1 MCLEVK
7 NLVRERDILRFTAMT
22 PDNGDHVDEIL
33 SEWRRACPVVDARPI
48 GITGRITRIALYTE
62 RNADDHL
69 ERYRLTP
76 SGFEV
81 LLALHASAAQQLS
94 PTHLARGQRMSSAG
108 ITGLVDQLVAFGLA
122 SRSRE
127 PHDRRRVRVSLT
139 REGSEMVATAGAG
152 WRRNQQRLVRSLG
165 ADSMRALDRLLGQLV
180 SAVDSGFNGSLDGTS
195 RRMARIALHI
205 NTEAEALFSRFGVT
219 HGGFQVLASL
229 YRAGPPYRRSPSR
242 VARGLMLSGA
252 GLTGRMDQLERS
264 GLLKRDRDPDDRRAV
279 IVELTPAGRRL
290 VRAAFPVFVGSHAL
304 FLDQA
309 LEPEQQSALGA
320 LLRAVLRQSESSEP
334 PARA

>member
-1 MCLEVK
+1 MRL
-7 NLVRERDILRFTAMT
+7 MT
-22 PDNGDHVDEIL
+22 TTHGDHVDEIL
-33 SEWRRACPVVDARPI
+33 SEWRRACPTVDASPVA
-48 GITGRITRIALYTE
+48 ITGRVTRIALYTE

-76 SGFEV
+76 SEFEV
-81 LLALHASAAQQLS
+81 LLALDASAAHQLS

-122 SRSRE
+122 ARSRE

-139 REGSEMVATAGAG
+139 RQGSEMVATAGAG

-165 ADSMRALDRLLGQLV
+165 ADSVRSLDRLLGRLV
-180 SAVDSGFNGSLDGTS
+180 TAVDSGFNGSLDGTS

-205 NTEAEALFSRFGVT
+205 NTEAEAVFSRFSVT

-252 GLTGRMDQLERS
+252 GLSGRMDQLERI
-264 GLLKRDRDPDDRRAV
+264 GLLKRNRDKDDRRAV
-279 IVELTPAGRRL
+279 VVELTPAGRRL
-290 VRAAFPVFVGSHAL
+290 VRAAFPVFVGSHAQL
-304 FLDQA
+304 LDQA

-320 LLRAVLRQSESSEP
+320 LLRTVLQQLESSELP
-334 PARA
+334 GRA